1 MVLTGMRPSEEAYP
15 NRARRD
21 TLDRAP
27 GAPLS
32 SAPAVSDFSQSHSV
46 EIAGSLEDCF
56 AVLTDFE
63 AYPSWSGPVTECRVL
78 ERHPDGLPKRV
89 AFSLDMTL
97 KTIRYTLDYEY
108 EPPRGGRWHL
118 VESPDVKDVHGSD
131 VFEPAGKRTRA
142 TCTQTIEIGFWVPG
156 FLRAPLE
163 QKALRDSVEEFKKAV
178 EGRARKPAPRA

>member
-1 MVLTGMRPSEEAYP
+1 MTTRPLRHSMALPGMRPLEGAYP

-56 AVLTDFE
+56 AVLTDFD

-78 ERHPDGLPKRV
+78 DRHPDGLPRRV
-89 AFSLDMTL
+89 AFTLDMTL
-97 KTIRYTLDYEY
+97 KTIRYVLEY
-108 EPPRGGRWHL
+108 GWEPPHGGHWHL
-118 VESPDVKDVHGSD
+118 VEGDIKDVSGTYR
-131 VFEPAGKRTRA
+131 F
-142 TCTQTIEIGFWVPG
+142 
-156 FLRAPLE
+156 
-163 QKALRDSVEEFKKAV
+163 
-178 EGRARKPAPRA
+178 